1 MESRVVDCSDKE
13 QESQPV
19 IFSSSGT
26 LAQDQQ
32 GQQSGTAILP
42 LQSPIRLQESE
53 TTYANGMQTRQ
64 GVFSPLN
71 HALQLSPHIEDSND
85 WKQSSHSPRTS
96 VSSSSTYPSPPP
108 SAVEDTGEPSDAGA
122 HCGKGKNE
130 HRGSFGRSTTASPR
144 KPSNSLYY
152 SATGTGTGGFEAELG
167 PVEVVPCWPQPGT
180 DTTSANATPSSS
192 VAHITA
198 AINVSQY
205 ADIRQ
210 IRTIS

>member
-1 MESRVVDCSDKE
+1 MESRVVDCLDKE

-19 IFSSSGT
+19 IFSSPDT

-32 GQQSGTAILP
+32 GQQNGTAIHQ

-71 HALQLSPHIEDSND
+71 HALQLSPHIED
-85 WKQSSHSPRTS
+85 T
-96 VSSSSTYPSPPP
+96 
-108 SAVEDTGEPSDAGA
+108 AVDDTGEPSDAGA
-122 HCGKGKNE
+122 HYGKGKNE